1 MSATTSTRVVRVPE
15 DTHNEATQVAAL
27 RQVQAGEL
35 LADAWREYM
44 ENHREEFAKD
54 LEEDGEATARRDARE
69 AGGVHEPQRGRS
81 RGEGGGAVELEAC
94 RKRRER
100 ASRRGG
106 ASALVVVPI
115 SGSRSGARF
124 SMESSWIVPIRSSA
138 VPLRAPTS
146 ARTGSCA

>member
-54 LEEDGEATARRDARE
+54 LRRRRSYCAT
-69 AGGVHEPQRGRS
+69 GRS
-81 RGEGGGAVELEAC
+81 R
-94 RKRRER
+94 
-100 ASRRGG
+100 
-106 ASALVVVPI
+106 
-115 SGSRSGARF
+115 
-124 SMESSWIVPIRSSA
+124 SWRSS
-138 VPLRAPTS
+138 RAATRTL
-146 ARTGSCA
+146 ARRRRWSG